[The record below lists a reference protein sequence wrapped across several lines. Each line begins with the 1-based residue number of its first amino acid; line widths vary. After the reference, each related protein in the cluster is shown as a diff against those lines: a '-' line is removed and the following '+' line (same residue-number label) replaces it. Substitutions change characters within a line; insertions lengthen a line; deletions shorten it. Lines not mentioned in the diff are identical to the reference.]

1 MRYACDCSF
10 WASFLTDA
18 RGGEMVGCRHSGV
31 RIILPPSK
39 VPRPMGITC
48 KLIRKEKLPFLP
60 TVKEGEALACRALET
75 SPAGSKFLGL
85 VSAFFGTFLTN

>member
-1 MRYACDCSF
+1 MGYACICSF

-60 TVKEGEALACRALET
+60 PVKEGEALACRALET

-85 VSAFFGTFLTN
+85 VLSLEHS